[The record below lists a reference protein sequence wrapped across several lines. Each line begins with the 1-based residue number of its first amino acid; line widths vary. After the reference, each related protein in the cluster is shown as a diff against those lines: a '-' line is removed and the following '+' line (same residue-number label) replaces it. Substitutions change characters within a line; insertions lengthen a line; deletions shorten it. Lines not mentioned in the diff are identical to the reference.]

1 MVLNKKGESNIWLTL
16 LVIGVLALI
25 VQQMG
30 IFDFRT
36 LGSSVGE
43 DTTTTGGTTT
53 TTGTTLDTFCADPS
67 NTMTYGPMQRRY
79 SPATSMSGEN
89 ARSWI
94 DGIDQGTNADSSTR
108 TVGAGQEIAIV
119 YGYQSATHYSDTAVF
134 TAPCAPFS
142 SASKDGESHL
152 LWQHDTNITI
162 TATNGDNGNVNDGI
176 GSSNESIGSGEVGR
190 FTLKLEGDNL
200 QAFSPKRNPF
210 APTQVT
216 PEYFPNIAKPENSKI
231 VMVVVFNGSIY
242 DAAQTTL
249 SGGEGVKDNSYYPA
263 GIHSSANIDDDVVTF
278 VTDGCP
284 RAGQKICNINLGTL
298 AVQAKTGENP
308 PGGYEQAAA
317 GVGRGDIRLDFFNM
331 DWETHTEKPT
341 VIFGTEQDDGTIA
354 GFALQRAH
362 LDVN

>member
-1 MVLNKKGESNIWLTL
+1 MVLNKKGESGIMWLIAIAL
-16 LVIGVLALI
+16 SVLVIQQVGV
-25 VQQMG
+25 
-30 IFDFRT
+30 FDFST
-36 LGSSVGE
+36 LGASATLAE
-43 DTTTTGGTTT
+43 DGTTT
-53 TTGTTLDTFCADPS
+53 PTTGTTLDTFCADPS
-67 NTMTYGPMQRRY
+67 NTMTYGPMQRKF

-162 TATNGDNGNVNDGI
+162 TATNGDNGNVNNGLGD
-176 GSSNESIGSGEVGR
+176 SNESIGSGEIGR
-190 FTLKLEGDNL
+190 FTLKLEADNL
-200 QAFSPKRNPF
+200 QAYSPKRNPF
-210 APTQVT
+210 VPGQVT
-216 PEYFPNIAKPENSKI
+216 PEYFPSIAKPENSKI
-231 VMVVVFNGSIY
+231 VIIAVFNGSRY
-242 DAAQTTL
+242 DAAQTTM
-249 SGGEGVKDNSYYPA
+249 SGGEAVKDNSYYPA
-263 GIHSSANIDDDVVTF
+263 GIHSTANIDDDVVTF

-308 PGGYEQAAA
+308 PGEVAGTGAAA
-317 GVGRGDIRLDFFNM
+317 IGAGEIRLDFFNM